1 MRTCSRCGFAAA
13 EADVACPSCGA
24 PREGTS
30 GLVPAPSDET
40 DSAAP
45 VGDYS
50 ALEHKVRRS
59 FLRRDAVARW
69 GKIGAIAGFVGWA
82 LIPALAFAWAGRDG
96 MEHFVNFRSGTP
108 AGEVVVKHLVLGIPL
123 AFGTGCLAAA
133 VAATL
138 CASSACLA
146 EVSYRIACRFRQ
158 T

>member
-1 MRTCSRCGFAAA
+1 MGTCSRCGFAAA
-13 EADVACPSCGA
+13 EANATCPLCGA

-30 GLVPAPSDET
+30 GLATAPPAET

-59 FLRRDAVARW
+59 LLRRDAVTRW

-96 MEHFVNFRSGTP
+96 MGHFVNFRSGTR
-108 AGEVVVKHLVLGIPL
+108 AGEGRV
-123 AFGTGCLAAA
+123 
-133 VAATL
+133 
-138 CASSACLA
+138 
-146 EVSYRIACRFRQ
+146 
-158 T
+158 